1 MKKNLISIIIIALL
15 VVNVVLSSIIMFRL
29 VPSLKKTD
37 NLITN
42 ISSVLDLELESNATN
57 QTESV
62 SIDKLEVYD
71 IADKLTINL
80 KQGSDSVSHYAVVSV
95 SFSMNTE
102 HPDYE
107 KYKDTISTKE
117 SLMKNQINKVFASY
131 TIEEVRDNTQ
141 GIQEQ
146 LLTSFQSMFD
156 SDFITEVAFRDVI
169 YQ

>member
-15 VVNVVLSSIIMFRL
+15 AVNIILTSIMMFTL
-29 VPSLKKTD
+29 VPSLKKSDKLVTQVA
-37 NLITN
+37 
-42 ISSVLDLELESNATN
+42 SVLELELENSATG
-57 QTESV
+57 QDKPV

-80 KQGSDSVSHYAVVSV
+80 KRGVDELDHFAVVSV

-102 HPDYE
+102 HEDYE
-107 KYKDTISTKE
+107 KYVETISTKE
-117 SLMKNQINKVFASY
+117 SLMKNEINKEFAKY

-146 LLTSFQSMFD
+146 LLTTFQSMFD

>member
-1 MKKNLISIIIIALL
+1 
-15 VVNVVLSSIIMFRL
+15 MFTL
-29 VPSLKKTD
+29 VPSLKKSDKLVTQVAG
-37 NLITN
+37 
-42 ISSVLDLELESNATN
+42 VLDLELEKSGDGENKP
-57 QTESV
+57 V

-80 KQGSDSVSHYAVVSV
+80 KRGADELDHFAVVSV
-95 SFSMNTE
+95 SFSMNTDHE
-102 HPDYE
+102 DYE
-107 KYKDTISTKE
+107 KYIETISTKE
-117 SLMKNQINKVFASY
+117 SLIKNEINKEFSKY

-146 LLTSFQSMFD
+146 LLTTLQAMFD